1 MARHST
7 AWCRQRTVN
16 LHFDTRINEIY
27 VDPNLIGKV
36 VIGEEGMSVIV
47 YSFTDDRF
55 EIRDKVSS
63 DYVIE
68 SHTHFNG
75 LLSALIEPVS

>member
-1 MARHST
+1 
-7 AWCRQRTVN
+7 
-16 LHFDTRINEIY
+16 
-27 VDPNLIGKV
+27 
-36 VIGEEGMSVIV
+36 
-47 YSFTDDRF
+47 
-55 EIRDKVSS
+55 VSS